1 MLLTLRVELLVE
13 LARLDVAG
21 ATLLT
26 EDVLLVDC
34 CDDTLRVELELLT
47 LRVELLEVLPDTL
60 RLELLVLFPATLRV
74 ELLPE
79 LATLRLEVEPADT
92 LRLEVEPADT
102 LRLAVDPVALRPS
115 FEAVPADLEAI
126 LLDVRVT
133 LRLEFEPN
141 EAVRLAVVL
150 RLRFLSHP
158 PSLILRLGL

>member
-1 MLLTLRVELLVE
+1 LLLTLRVELLVE
-13 LARLDVAG
+13 LERLDVAG
-21 ATLLT
+21 ATLFT
-26 EDVLLVDC
+26 DELLDC
-34 CDDTLRVELELLT
+34 CETLRFELL
-47 LRVELLEVLPDTL
+47 LE
-60 RLELLVLFPATLRV
+60 TLRV

-79 LATLRLEVEPADT
+79 LATLRLELLPELAT
-92 LRLEVEPADT
+92 LRLEVEPAETLRFEVEPAET

>member
-13 LARLDVAG
+13 LERLDVAG
-21 ATLLT
+21 ATLFT
-26 EDVLLVDC
+26 DELLDC
-34 CDDTLRVELELLT
+34 CET
-47 LRVELLEVLPDTL
+47 LRVELL
-60 RLELLVLFPATLRV
+60 LETLRV

-79 LATLRLEVEPADT
+79 LAT

>member
-13 LARLDVAG
+13 LERLDVAG
-21 ATLLT
+21 ATLFT
-26 EDVLLVDC
+26 DELLDC
-34 CDDTLRVELELLT
+34 CET
-47 LRVELLEVLPDTL
+47 LRVELL
-60 RLELLVLFPATLRV
+60 LETLRV

-79 LATLRLEVEPADT
+79 LATLRLEVEPA
-92 LRLEVEPADT
+92 ET
-102 LRLAVDPVALRPS
+102 LRLAVDLAALRPS
-115 FEAVPADLEAI
+115 SEAVPADLEAI

>member
-13 LARLDVAG
+13 LERLDVAG
-21 ATLLT
+21 ATLFT
-26 EDVLLVDC
+26 DELLDC
-34 CDDTLRVELELLT
+34 CET
-47 LRVELLEVLPDTL
+47 LRVELL
-60 RLELLVLFPATLRV
+60 LETLRV

-79 LATLRLEVEPADT
+79 LATLRLEAEPADT

>member
-13 LARLDVAG
+13 LERLDVAG
-21 ATLLT
+21 ATLFT
-26 EDVLLVDC
+26 DELLDC
-34 CDDTLRVELELLT
+34 CETLRFELL
-47 LRVELLEVLPDTL
+47 LE
-60 RLELLVLFPATLRV
+60 TLRV

-79 LATLRLEVEPADT
+79 LATLRLEVEPAET
-92 LRLEVEPADT
+92 LRLEVEPAET

>member
-13 LARLDVAG
+13 LERLDVAG
-21 ATLLT
+21 ATLFT
-26 EDVLLVDC
+26 DELLDC
-34 CDDTLRVELELLT
+34 CET
-47 LRVELLEVLPDTL
+47 LRVELLLETL
-60 RLELLVLFPATLRV
+60 RL

-79 LATLRLEVEPADT
+79 LATLRLEVEPAET